1 MNSGYWLDCNSLTA
15 RPACSGVVYA
25 YAQRFPDNPEYEGE
39 AVTHTFTTKLAAVS
53 LAAVFTVAVS
63 ASGFAAEAPPPASPS
78 STLLASGRTYVQQ
91 LATTTLPQR
100 PAPAMQQGTG
110 GYDEPRGFFTTKRGV
125 ALVVLA
131 AAGIG
136 YMWYSKSH
144 DRIHS
149 TARARL
155 DN

>member
-1 MNSGYWLDCNSLTA
+1 MHNGFRTH
-15 RPACSGVVYA
+15 
-25 YAQRFPDNPEYEGE
+25 PEHEGG
-39 AVTHTFTTKLAAVS
+39 AVTHTFSTKLAAVL

-63 ASGFAAEAPPPASPS
+63 ASSFAAEAPPPTSPS
-78 STLLASGRTYVQQ
+78 SALLASGRTYVQQ

-100 PAPAMQQGTG
+100 SAPAKQQGTG
-110 GYDEPRGFFTTKRGV
+110 GYDDPRGFFTTKRGV